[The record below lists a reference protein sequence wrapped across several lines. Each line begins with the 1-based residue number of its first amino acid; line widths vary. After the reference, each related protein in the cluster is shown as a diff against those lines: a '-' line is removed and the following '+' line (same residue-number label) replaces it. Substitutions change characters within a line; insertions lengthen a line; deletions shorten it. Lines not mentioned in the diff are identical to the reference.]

1 MGPRPARSRPVP
13 RWPGRRAW
21 GNVSAVIHLDSVR
34 FVLVRPEEAGNVGA
48 AARVLKNFGL
58 GHLVLVA
65 PRLARRAEA
74 VKWARGAEDVLE
86 GADLVDDL
94 PQALEP
100 CVRAFATTRRRG
112 RLRGSFLGARDAAG
126 ETAALARSAQ
136 PVAWVFGPESRGLT
150 TGEVAL
156 CSTRVTIPTAPTQP
170 SLNLAQA
177 VAICAYETWLAARE
191 DGPAAPRREAP
202 LTDREALYRHLEEAL
217 LAVDFLQP
225 HTAAARMAV
234 LRRILERATPTPS
247 EVRFLR
253 GLARQV
259 GWAGERTG
267 RKSK

>member
-1 MGPRPARSRPVP
+1 
-13 RWPGRRAW
+13 
-21 GNVSAVIHLDSVR
+21 VIQLDSVR

-94 PQALEP
+94 AAALTS

-112 RLRGSFLGARDAAG
+112 RLRGSFMGARDAAA
-126 ETAALARSAQ
+126 ETAGLARSAR

-156 CSTRVTIPTAPTQP
+156 CSTRVTIPTAPAQP

-177 VAICAYETWLAARE
+177 VAVCAYETWLAARE
-191 DGPAAPRREAP
+191 DPPATPRREAP
-202 LTDREALYRHLEEAL
+202 LTDREALYRHLREAL
-217 LAVDFLQP
+217 LSVGFLQT
-225 HTAAARMAV
+225 HTAASRMAV
-234 LRRILERATPTPS
+234 LRRLLERAAPS
-247 EVRFLR
+247 PAEVRFLR

-259 GWAGERTG
+259 EWAGERAG
-267 RKSK
+267 KKPE